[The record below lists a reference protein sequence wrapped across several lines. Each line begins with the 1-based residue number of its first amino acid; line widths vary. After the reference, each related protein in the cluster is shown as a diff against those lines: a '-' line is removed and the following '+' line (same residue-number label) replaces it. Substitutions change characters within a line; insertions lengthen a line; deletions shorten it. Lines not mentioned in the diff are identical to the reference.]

1 MKAIAE
7 RYAGALADVAI
18 EQGEVERIQSELKV
32 FRGMADD
39 SHELQLFLANPAT
52 PRAGKHAVIE
62 QLAERTGSSRT
73 LRNFLFLLVDH
84 RRTSL
89 LPDIESSFEHLLDV
103 RLGVTRAEVTSA
115 DELSSADQGELT
127 RVIQKLTGSAKV
139 NARFRTDSALV
150 GGAIVR
156 VGSKIYDGSVRT
168 QLNALRIRLAAE

>member
-1 MKAIAE
+1 LKAIAE

-18 EQGEVERIQSELKV
+18 EQGEVARIQSELKV
-32 FRGMADD
+32 FREMADD

-89 LPDIESSFEHLLDV
+89 LPDIESSFEHLLDA

-127 RVIQKLTGSAKV
+127 RVIEKLTGSAKV
-139 NARFRTDSALV
+139 NARFRTDAALV

>member
-18 EQGEVERIQSELKV
+18 EKGEVPRIQSELKV
-32 FRGMADD
+32 FREMADH
-39 SHELQLFLANPAT
+39 SHELRLFLANPAVL
-52 PRAGKHAVIE
+52 RAGKHAVIG
-62 QLAERTGSSRT
+62 QLAERMGSSRT

-84 RRTSL
+84 GRTSL
-89 LPDIESSFEHLLDV
+89 LPDIEASFEHLLDA

-115 DELSSADQGELT
+115 DELSSTDKGELT
-127 RVIQKLTGSAKV
+127 KVIEKLTGSASV

-156 VGSKIYDGSVRT
+156 VGSKVYDGSVRT